1 MDGYVWMDKCVN
13 VWMDTCGWICVDGYV
28 WMDMC
33 GWVCVEVR
41 GQPQMSFL
49 SFYLPLFFEAGCLSM
64 NWKMAYGIR
73 LLDQRSQGSRL
84 SFHSVYYRQMAPAY
98 LYAGLGA
105 KLSWS

>member
-1 MDGYVWMDKCVN
+1 MVCVDRYVWMDKCVN
-13 VWMDTCGWICVDGYV
+13 VWMDMCGWI
-28 WMDMC
+28 
-33 GWVCVEVR
+33 CVEVR

-49 SFYLPLFFEAGCLSM
+49 SFYLPLFFETGCLSL